1 MNDSGNTKQW
11 LNSKMIRPEHFI
23 CAYGEMAAARVLG
36 SLVFQDVQ
44 VQILLGTPNSS
55 INNKKAKGQSIMKLI
70 ISTTPFNGVLTDIT
84 LDKGEDKG
92 DVMEIVGNSMIETT
106 ADYLNNEK
114 MSKKMKEAYVESLC
128 KVMKENILKK
138 LK

>member
-1 MNDSGNTKQW
+1 
-11 LNSKMIRPEHFI
+11 
-23 CAYGEMAAARVLG
+23 
-36 SLVFQDVQ
+36 
-44 VQILLGTPNSS
+44 
-55 INNKKAKGQSIMKLI
+55 MKLI

-106 ADYLNNEK
+106 AEYLNNEK

>member
-1 MNDSGNTKQW
+1 
-11 LNSKMIRPEHFI
+11 
-23 CAYGEMAAARVLG
+23 
-36 SLVFQDVQ
+36 
-44 VQILLGTPNSS
+44 
-55 INNKKAKGQSIMKLI
+55 MKLI

-106 ADYLNNEK
+106 ADYLN
-114 MSKKMKEAYVESLC
+114 KEAYVESLC